1 MKLHL
6 IGEDLTAV
14 RTRVDAL
21 FTDLGSGPLIETAVD
36 PAGDTR
42 TDPFTIAVGIS
53 GIILMLPPMID
64 ATINLI
70 DRARRDTTR
79 KNVED
84 LKSALESAGSQ
95 CVITISDGKV
105 LILPKAATDTVVD
118 AVLEGL
124 KAEKTVTP
132 D

>member
-21 FTDLGSGPLIETAVD
+21 FNDLGSGPLIETAAD
-36 PAGDTR
+36 PAGVTR
-42 TDPFTIAVGIS
+42 TDPFSIAVGIS

-64 ATINLI
+64 ATVKLI
-70 DRARRDTTR
+70 DRAKRDTAR

-84 LKSALESAGSQ
+84 LKSALEAAGSQ
-95 CVITISDGKV
+95 CVITMSDGKV
-105 LILPKAATDTVVD
+105 LILPNTATDAVVD
-118 AVLEGL
+118 AVLKGL
-124 KAEKTVTP
+124 KANKTSRP